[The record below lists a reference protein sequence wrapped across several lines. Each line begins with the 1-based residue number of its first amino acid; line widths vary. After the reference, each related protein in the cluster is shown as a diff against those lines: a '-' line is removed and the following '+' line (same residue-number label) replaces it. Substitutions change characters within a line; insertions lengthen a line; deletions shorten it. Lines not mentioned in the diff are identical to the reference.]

1 MKPIAPSS
9 LHEMSCRCP
18 ECRPASSPADNHLS
32 LNTMALITIA
42 GLIVGLILAELL
54 DWVMAG
60 PGVIP
65 ELGL

>member
-1 MKPIAPSS
+1 MKQIAPSS
-9 LHEMSCRCP
+9 LHVMSCRCP
-18 ECRPASSPADNHLS
+18 ECRPAACPVENHLS

-42 GLIVGLILAELL
+42 GLIVGLILAELV
-54 DWVMAG
+54 DWMIAG